1 MRART
6 MVAVSLGAVLTV
18 AVPARADSLLTPCVG
33 ANLNGTNPMTS
44 VVNFDLG
51 HLNFTRASVG
61 VTFRY

>member
-1 MRART
+1 
-6 MVAVSLGAVLTV
+6 
-18 AVPARADSLLTPCVG
+18 LTPCVG